1 MGYFEKI
8 YGLNKKAFEDSY
20 NRILPTVAQKFGAE
34 VAKGIE
40 RNLGTSPEAEM
51 NPQIVAYELTNN
63 VMPTLRNQNT
73 PENYCSSLECM
84 IVKSLT
90 EKKFININ
98 FTYLETNKKSIQL
111 KEKAEI
117 Y

>member
-40 RNLGTSPEAEM
+40 RNLGSSPEA
-51 NPQIVAYELTNN
+51 
-63 VMPTLRNQNT
+63 
-73 PENYCSSLECM
+73 
-84 IVKSLT
+84 
-90 EKKFININ
+90 
-98 FTYLETNKKSIQL
+98 
-111 KEKAEI
+111 
-117 Y
+117 